1 MGKARYIY
9 FSDEIDHR
17 LNNEDN
23 KSSLINRLLKEH
35 YDKADFLNMN
45 AEELK
50 TELAVRKLQKKTDA
64 EIKEMRNAK

>member
-9 FSDEIDHR
+9 FSDEIDER
-17 LNNEDN
+17 LNKEVN
-23 KSSLINRLLKEH
+23 KSALISRLLKEH
-35 YDKADFLNMN
+35 YDKAEFLNMN

-64 EIKEMRNAK
+64 EIKEMRK